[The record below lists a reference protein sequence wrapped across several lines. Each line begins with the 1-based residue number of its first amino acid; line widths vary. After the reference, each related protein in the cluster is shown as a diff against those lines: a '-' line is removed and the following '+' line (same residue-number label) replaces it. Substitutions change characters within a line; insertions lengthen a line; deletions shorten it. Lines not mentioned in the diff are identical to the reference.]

1 MLEILQYSFFTNAL
15 IWWNLIAIIRSII
28 WVFVIIRREV
38 QISHTISNR
47 VLAGIAIWLFLWI
60 NYEISWIIWA
70 LIIAI
75 IIFFLNKS
83 KIFTSDSSM
92 ELIAQIMMWISIF
105 LISYLSYLKIDITS
119 LLFWNIL
126 AITKNDLIYLSI
138 IFIVSILFFSFFSKK
153 ILALSISEE
162 LAKTKNINSNFYNIS
177 FLILTSIIIALSI
190 KIFWILLIWAFLILP
205 SNIAKT
211 LAKSIKWV
219 FIIAIISAVISLNLW
234 LFSSY
239 YLNSSSWATI
249 VLFLTIILIIWVIYK
264 KIWKK

>member
-92 ELIAQIMMWISIF
+92 ELIAQIWCE
-105 LISYLSYLKIDITS
+105 YQ
-119 LLFWNIL
+119 
-126 AITKNDLIYLSI
+126 
-138 IFIVSILFFSFFSKK
+138 FF
-153 ILALSISEE
+153 
-162 LAKTKNINSNFYNIS
+162 
-177 FLILTSIIIALSI
+177 
-190 KIFWILLIWAFLILP
+190 
-205 SNIAKT
+205 
-211 LAKSIKWV
+211 
-219 FIIAIISAVISLNLW
+219 
-234 LFSSY
+234 
-239 YLNSSSWATI
+239 
-249 VLFLTIILIIWVIYK
+249 
-264 KIWKK
+264 

>member
-153 ILALSISEE
+153 
-162 LAKTKNINSNFYNIS
+162 NIS
-177 FLILTSIIIALSI
+177 L
-190 KIFWILLIWAFLILP
+190 
-205 SNIAKT
+205 
-211 LAKSIKWV
+211 
-219 FIIAIISAVISLNLW
+219 
-234 LFSSY
+234 
-239 YLNSSSWATI
+239 
-249 VLFLTIILIIWVIYK
+249 IYK
-264 KIWKK
+264 RRTS